1 MKSYVCVLSTD
12 NYLEGVLVLNENL
25 KKINSKYPL
34 LCLINENISERTR
47 DVLTYFNI
55 KFKEM
60 KNIEYSDSSN
70 SSLYGNYGYNKS
82 YLKNTFDKLNI
93 FALIEYEKLVYLDS
107 DLLILE
113 NIDNLFDCP
122 HLSCPKDLPFNI
134 TKYNSGVMVLEPNM
148 DDFLALK
155 EASIKADSEDRK
167 ISDQDIINEYF
178 LDKIKPLDFGYNMV
192 REISP
197 TYISYFDGV
206 FNRLIYKNAV
216 NYFLENALE
225 NKIIHYIGKIK
236 PFMLTNGFDDDY
248 SYLYQYYL
256 NIVRRNKNLFECT
269 LQDELVSIIVP
280 IYNKEKYLIDC
291 LNSLCEQTYSNIEII
306 LINDGSSDGTLDICE
321 EFADRD
327 QRIKI
332 ITQDNSGVSHSRNVG
347 LKNASGSYIA
357 FVDADD
363 YVDSNFIKE
372 LMIGIKKYNVDFIQ
386 CGTVI
391 NEDKFL
397 YCYDR
402 ESIFANADQVTLD
415 FLVRGM
421 SGTVWDKLYKK
432 ELLDGIY
439 FDEEYSKNEDT
450 FFIFECVKKA
460 SSFVRIGL
468 PLYHYSYKKD
478 DSLTGIFSLTEDYN
492 LFRYLDEVS
501 DFIDTYHANLKK
513 YNYKF
518 DFSLLQYM
526 LREIDH
532 LDLISPIDRNDKMVV
547 EIISRLT
554 KVYEEAPEVEELL
567 ERDE

>member
-12 NYLEGVLVLNENL
+12 NYLDGVLVLNENL

-34 LCLINENISERTR
+34 LCLVNENISERTR

-70 SSLYGNYGYNKS
+70 SERYGNYGYNKG

-113 NIDNLFDCP
+113 NVDNLFDCP

-134 TKYNSGVMVLEPNM
+134 AKYNSGVMVLEPNM

-192 REISP
+192 REVSS

-206 FNRLIYKNAV
+206 FNRLTYKNAV

-347 LKNASGSYIA
+347 LKNVSGSYIS

-363 YVDSNFIKE
+363 YVDRNFIKE

-391 NEDKFL
+391 NENKLL

-402 ESIFANADQVTLD
+402 ESIFASADQMILD
-415 FLVRGM
+415 FLMRGM

-439 FDEEYSKNEDT
+439 FDEEYSKNEDA
-450 FFIFECVKKA
+450 FFILECVKKA
-460 SSFVRIGL
+460 SSFVKIGL

-478 DSLTGIFSLTEDYN
+478 DSLTGRFSLTEDYN

-501 DFIDTYHANLKK
+501 DFIGTYHDNLKK
-513 YNYKF
+513 YNYNF
-518 DFSLLQYM
+518 AFSLLQYM

-547 EIISRLT
+547 EIISRLA
-554 KVYEEAPEVEELL
+554 KIYEEAPEVEELL